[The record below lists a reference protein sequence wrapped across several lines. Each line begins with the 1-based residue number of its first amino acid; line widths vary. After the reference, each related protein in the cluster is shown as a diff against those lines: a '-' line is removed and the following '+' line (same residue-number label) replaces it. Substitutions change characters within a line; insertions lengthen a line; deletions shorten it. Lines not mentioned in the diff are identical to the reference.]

1 MLQTDVLEA
10 LQQIDKV
17 LTSKDPTVTDA
28 FQQALVLTKV
38 VEPDRINFG
47 PLEQMWRELVEMR
60 REVEQLKREVA
71 FPTVYQKQG
80 SWNTYTT
87 TTADTSG
94 YWREPDLTSYGMLN
108 SIGTLT
114 TEEVEKYLK
123 YPVDT
128 SVVPASPTEPG
139 AFTMFDPDTGDS
151 ISVKYK

>member
-38 VEPDRINFG
+38 VEPDRIKFG
-47 PLEQMWRELVEMR
+47 PLEQMWRELVEIR
-60 REVEQLKREVA
+60 RELEQLKREVA
-71 FPTVYQKQG
+71 FPTQR

-94 YWREPDLTSYGMLN
+94 YWREPDLTNYGMVN

-114 TEEVEKYLK
+114 TKEVEKYLR
-123 YPVDT
+123 YPIDT
-128 SVVPASPTEPG
+128 TVVPASPTEPG

-151 ISVKYK
+151 MSVKYK

>member
-47 PLEQMWRELVEMR
+47 PLEQMWRELVEIR
-60 REVEQLKREVA
+60 RELEHLKREA
-71 FPTVYQKQG
+71 TGYPRTG

-94 YWREPDLTSYGMLN
+94 YWREPDLTNYGMVN

-114 TEEVEKYLK
+114 TEEVEKYLR
-123 YPVDT
+123 YPIDT
-128 SVVPASPTEPG
+128 TVVPASPTEPG

-151 ISVKYK
+151 MSVKYK

>member
-1 MLQTDVLEA
+1 MLGIDVLEA

-17 LTSKDPTVTDA
+17 LTSKDPTVVDA

-38 VEPDRINFG
+38 VEPDRIKFG

-60 REVEQLKREVA
+60 RELEQLKRETA
-71 FPTVYQKQG
+71 RYTATG

-94 YWREPDLTSYGMLN
+94 YWREPDLTNYGATG
-108 SIGTLT
+108 SIGKLT
-114 TEEVEKYLK
+114 NEEIEKYLR
-123 YPVDT
+123 YPIDT
-128 SVVPASPTEPG
+128 TVVPALPTEPN

-151 ISVKYK
+151 MSVKYK

>member
-47 PLEQMWRELVEMR
+47 PLEQMWRELVEIR
-60 REVEQLKREVA
+60 RELEHLKREA
-71 FPTVYQKQG
+71 TGYPRTN

-94 YWREPDLTSYGMLN
+94 YWREPDLTNYGMVN

-114 TEEVEKYLK
+114 QEEVEKYLR
-123 YPVDT
+123 YPIDT
-128 SVVPASPTEPG
+128 TVVPASPTEPG

-151 ISVKYK
+151 MSVKYK

>member
-47 PLEQMWRELVEMR
+47 PLEQMWRELVEIR
-60 REVEQLKREVA
+60 REVEQLKREA
-71 FPTVYQKQG
+71 SRYPTQG
-80 SWNTYTT
+80 NWTTYTT

-94 YWREPDLTSYGMLN
+94 YWREPDLTNYGMVN

-114 TEEVEKYLK
+114 TEEVEKYLR
-123 YPVDT
+123 YPIDT
-128 SVVPASPTEPG
+128 TVVPASPTEPG

-151 ISVKYK
+151 LSVKYK